1 MAGISV
7 ITVVGRW

>member
-7 ITVVGRW
+7 